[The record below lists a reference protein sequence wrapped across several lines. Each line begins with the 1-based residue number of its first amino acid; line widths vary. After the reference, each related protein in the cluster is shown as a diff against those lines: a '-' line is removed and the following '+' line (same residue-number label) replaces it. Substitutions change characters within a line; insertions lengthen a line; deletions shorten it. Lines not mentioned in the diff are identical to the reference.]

1 MVGDDQISG
10 VSARMMPNGPGA
22 AAVFAASI
30 GCFAMGVV
38 SVAADKFP
46 ALARM
51 LNVYKPT
58 GPLSGVSTASIL
70 VWLVSWAVLH
80 YYWQRRSLEFGRI
93 NWIAF
98 LLLACGALLTF
109 PPIGDLF

>member
-1 MVGDDQISG
+1 MGGDQVSG

-22 AAVFAASI
+22 AAVLAASI

-38 SVAADKFP
+38 SVAADKLP
-46 ALARM
+46 VLARM
-51 LNVYKPT
+51 LNLYKPT
-58 GPLSGVSTASIL
+58 GPLSGVSTAAI
-70 VWLVSWAVLH
+70 VIWLTAWAVLH
-80 YYWQRRSLEFGRI
+80 YYWQRRSFELVRI

-98 LLLACGALLTF
+98 FLLACGALLTF